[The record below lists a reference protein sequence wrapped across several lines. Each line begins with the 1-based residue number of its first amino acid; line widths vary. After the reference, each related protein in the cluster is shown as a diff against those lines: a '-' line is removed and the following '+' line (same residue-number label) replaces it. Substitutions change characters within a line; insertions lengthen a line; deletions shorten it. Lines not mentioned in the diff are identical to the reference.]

1 MNLKRDIKDIE
12 NSLYL
17 LENQKAM
24 LTLEIDDANLEQK
37 IIEKARSFGKTA
49 QQFLKDLVID
59 KISETEELGFEIP
72 HLDYRKHI
80 KIIDYVL
87 TEEEELAIASNP
99 DVKPFSHIKDSAK
112 YVHDLRNSLE

>member
-1 MNLKRDIKDIE
+1 
-12 NSLYL
+12 
-17 LENQKAM
+17 M
-24 LTLEIDDANLEQK
+24 LTLEINDANLEEK

-59 KISETEELGFEIP
+59 EISETEELDFEIP

-87 TEEEELAIASNP
+87 TEEELAIANNP

-112 YVHDLRNSLE
+112 YVHDLRRKSRY